1 MITLQNFIESVNF
14 KITGG
19 SEYQWRCFGPNAR
32 WLDSEDHDKVSASI
46 VFDSINQTVYVADVC
61 DFVNNRAYRWIN
73 PDYATAHQDEATAR
87 NVVVDEAWENVKYR
101 TLEVPADWLEK
112 CKAIANKNFNYDT
125 REMITLDLSDSE
137 LLQLMKLAHDKD
149 ITLNQLVEEILTE
162 VIRQHSIE

>member
-1 MITLQNFIESVNF
+1 MITLQDFIKSVNF

-32 WLDSEDHDKVSASI
+32 WLDSEDDKYSASV

-61 DFVNNRAYRWIN
+61 DFVNNRAYRWIH
-73 PDYATAHQDEATAR
+73 PDYVTAHQDEATSR
-87 NVVVDEAWENVKYR
+87 NVVVDEAWEDIKYC
-101 TLEVPADWLEK
+101 TLEVPEDWLEK
-112 CKAIANKNFNYDT
+112 CKAMSDKNFDYDT
-125 REMITLDLSDSE
+125 RVMISLDLSDSE
-137 LLQLMKLAHDKD
+137 LLQLMKLAHSKD